1 MSVGSASADVI
12 RNNQSQAEIFKL
24 KIDHF
29 EELFDWLSLNDLVA
43 LSRTCKR
50 MQRIVGYYI
59 KTTYAAIKFN
69 CTSDGI
75 ERGYQESKLTGL
87 SSFLKKLMFHYL
99 EYVPFDHWNQQWG
112 KPEQIIP
119 HMVADQFKSLTE
131 ILLTRVVLTDAGIS
145 RIKGILGQ
153 LEMVRLKFPHFLD
166 EKNKDIYG
174 DFLKYC
180 TNVKELCIQGS
191 SNRCLVGVD
200 NSWLLREYPT
210 LEHFELIMN
219 QNGPI
224 DELSTFFGQNNHFK
238 RFATNVEMI
247 LANSDTFKTT
257 PAKWDVLSV
266 EFCHT
271 NTFIPSRDLLNKLYE
286 RGRFNEVHVYFF
298 TLFNTTFDQESVNEL
313 TSFKGLTKLY
323 IDGMEDGTD
332 LSRLITL
339 KQLYISRASSI
350 ANTITLATKLFNLEF
365 IHFTYADVSDIVPFI
380 CQSPKLTKIVVF
392 RLKENDEH
400 ILNLVQ
406 LNKER
411 SKLPN
416 ARKVTIH
423 VEEHVYLDVKWT
435 KKQTNLSLI
444 EIKRGS
450 SYDTLNH
457 SFDYMDNPDR
467 KF

>member
-1 MSVGSASADVI
+1 MSVESASADVI
-12 RNNQSQAEIFKL
+12 PNDQPQAEIFKL

-29 EELFDWLSLNDLVA
+29 EELFDWLYLKDLVA
-43 LSRTCKR
+43 LSKTCKR

-75 ERGYQESKLTGL
+75 ERGYQGFKLTGL
-87 SSFLKKLMFHYL
+87 SSFLKKLTFHNL
-99 EYVPFDHWNQQWG
+99 EYVPIM
-112 KPEQIIP
+112 E
-119 HMVADQFKSLTE
+119 ADQFKSLTE
-131 ILLTRVVLTDAGIS
+131 ILLPTDVLTDAGIS

-153 LEMVRLKFPHFLD
+153 LETVKLCFPLSLD
-166 EKNKDIYG
+166 DNKDIYG

-191 SNRCLVGVD
+191 SNSCLVGAD

-210 LEHFELIMN
+210 LEHFELTMDKDET
-219 QNGPI
+219 GPI
-224 DELSTFFGQNNHFK
+224 DELSTFFERNTHIK

-247 LANSDTFKTT
+247 LANSDTFKTI
-257 PAKWDVLSV
+257 PAKWDVLIV
-266 EFCHT
+266 RFCNT
-271 NTFIPSRDLLNKLYE
+271 NTFNPSRDLLNELYE
-286 RGRFNEVHVYFF
+286 RGRFNEVHVYFR
-298 TLFNTTFDQESVNEL
+298 TLFPYTYFDQASVNEL

-323 IDGMEDGTD
+323 VQGIENDTD

-339 KQLYISRASSI
+339 KQFYIHRAYKI
-350 ANTITLATKLFNLEF
+350 ANTKTLATKLFNLEF
-365 IHFTYADVSDIVPFI
+365 IHFCYASDVRDIVPFI
-380 CQSPKLTKIVVF
+380 CHSPKLTKIVVF
-392 RLKENDEH
+392 RLEEDPDEL

-416 ARKVTIH
+416 ARKVTIY
-423 VEEHVYLDVKWT
+423 VEEHVYLAVKWT
-435 KKQTNLSLI
+435 INQTSLI

-457 SFDYMDNPDR
+457 SFDYMDNPDNT
-467 KF
+467 F